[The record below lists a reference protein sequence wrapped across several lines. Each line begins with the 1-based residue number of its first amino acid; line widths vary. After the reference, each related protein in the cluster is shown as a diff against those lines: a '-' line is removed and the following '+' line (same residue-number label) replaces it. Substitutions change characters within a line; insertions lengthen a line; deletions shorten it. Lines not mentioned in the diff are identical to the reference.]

1 MYVPSYQL
9 LLNKKTGRS
18 YLKKEREVLYEE
30 DINTVCTPYMVYKLV
45 EDMFKL
51 SEKAEEHAYIM
62 ALNSKCKV
70 LGFFNVS
77 KGTVNSSLIGIREI
91 YVRALLIGASFII
104 LIHNHPS
111 QDSTPSEKD
120 VEITIRLKEAGEL
133 LNIPLAD
140 HIIVGEKYYSFKE
153 AGVL

>member
-18 YLKKEREVLYEE
+18 YLKKEREEIGRAHVW
-30 DINTVCTPYMVYKLV
+30 TPVTDQLV

>member
-1 MYVPSYQL
+1 MRKVNEKYRLKDFWDFGLKQFRSAIFGITIILSLIVTTFIKIPHLARYDTL
-9 LLNKKTGRS
+9 LIC
-18 YLKKEREVLYEE
+18 VL
-30 DINTVCTPYMVYKLV
+30 
-45 EDMFKL
+45 
-51 SEKAEEHAYIM
+51 